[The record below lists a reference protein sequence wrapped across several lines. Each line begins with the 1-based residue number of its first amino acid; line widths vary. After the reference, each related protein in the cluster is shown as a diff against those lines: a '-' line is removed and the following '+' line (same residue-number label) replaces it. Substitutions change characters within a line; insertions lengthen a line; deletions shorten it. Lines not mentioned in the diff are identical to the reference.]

1 MRIPGRRVTRK
12 RLIQTDRLIVAVEV
26 EVVIPESDPSEPCLE
41 SETVALLRQVHDH
54 AVEGDIA
61 WLTTKGKVFQLV
73 DADEGT

>member
-26 EVVIPESDPSEPCLE
+26 EMVIPESDPSEPCLE
-41 SETVALLRQVHDH
+41 SETVELLRQVHDH

-61 WLTTKGKVFQLV
+61 WLNTKGKVYQLV
-73 DADEGT
+73 DTD